1 MSISLKVDKIRN
13 IKPEAQTN
21 PDIEITTID

>member
-1 MSISLKVDKIRN
+1 MSISLKVEKMRN

-21 PDIEITTID
+21 PDIEIITID